1 MYGLLERV
9 MRFLPRIASLRKS
22 SRRNVRTVNK
32 DEVRTRI
39 EELGIIP
46 AARLASAED
55 ALFAAEAVSSGGIP
69 IIEVTMTVPGALDV
83 ISELARSKP
92 EITVGAGTVLDVA
105 TARRCLDAGANF
117 LTSTG
122 LDLGIVDFALTN
134 EIVIIPGAL
143 TPSEIMAGW
152 KAGSEFIKIFPCAQ
166 FGGPSYIKA
175 LKAPFPDVPLIAS
188 GGVNQQT
195 AADFIRAGAVAV
207 GIGTDLIEP
216 EAIRQREHEWIR
228 ELAHRFLQI
237 VTAAR
242 RQIQAR
248 R

>member
-1 MYGLLERV
+1 LG
-9 MRFLPRIASLRKS
+9 
-22 SRRNVRTVNK
+22 TVKK
-32 DEVRTRI
+32 DEVRARI
-39 EELGIIP
+39 EEIGIIP
-46 AARLASAED
+46 AARLDSAED

-69 IIEVTMTVPGALDV
+69 IVEVTMTVPGALNV
-83 ISELARSKP
+83 ISELTRSKP
-92 EITVGAGTVLDVA
+92 EITVGAGTVLDVE

-122 LDLGIVDFALTN
+122 LDLEIVEFALKN
-134 EIVIIPGAL
+134 EIVVIPGAL
-143 TPSEIMAGW
+143 TPSEIMMAW
-152 KAGSEFIKIFPCAQ
+152 KAGSDFVKIFPCAQ
-166 FGGPSYIKA
+166 FGGSSYIKA
-175 LKAPFPDVPLIAS
+175 LKAPFPHVPLIAS

-228 ELAHRFLQI
+228 ELAHRFLHL
-237 VTAAR
+237 VAGAR
-242 RQIQAR
+242 KQTQAR

>member
-1 MYGLLERV
+1 
-9 MRFLPRIASLRKS
+9 MRFLLPIGSLRKAC
-22 SRRNVRTVNK
+22 RRQARTRHFRNMNK
-32 DEVRTRI
+32 DEVRARI
-39 EELGIIP
+39 EEIGIIP

-92 EITVGAGTVLDVA
+92 EITVGAGTVLDVE
-105 TARRCLDAGANF
+105 TARRCLAAGANF

-122 LDLGIVDFALTN
+122 LDLGIVDFALKN
-134 EIVIIPGAL
+134 KIVVIPGVL
-143 TPSEIMAGW
+143 TPSEIMTAW
-152 KAGSEFIKIFPCAQ
+152 KAGSDFIKIFPCAQ
-166 FGGPSYIKA
+166 FGGPSYIRA
-175 LKAPFPDVPLIAS
+175 LKAPFPNVPLIAA

-195 AADFIRAGAVAV
+195 AAAFILAGAVAV

-228 ELAHRFLQI
+228 ELAHRFLHR
-237 VTAAR
+237 VTGAR
-242 RQIQAR
+242 KQTQAR
-248 R
+248 